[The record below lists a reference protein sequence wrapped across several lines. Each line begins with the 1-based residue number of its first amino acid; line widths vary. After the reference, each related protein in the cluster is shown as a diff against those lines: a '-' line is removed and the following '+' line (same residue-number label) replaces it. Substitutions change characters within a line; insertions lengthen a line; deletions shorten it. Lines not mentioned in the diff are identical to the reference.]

1 MQLATHTWMM
11 LMGAAAVNT
20 RPCMC
25 ALNVCADSSCVP
37 ACCCICVA
45 CAVQVRYARSH
56 QYVQAGTGPE
66 DNRQLFFAR
75 APSSAAEAQ
84 LTDLFKQFGEVR
96 DTPRG
101 L

>member
-1 MQLATHTWMM
+1 M
-11 LMGAAAVNT
+11 
-20 RPCMC
+20 
-25 ALNVCADSSCVP
+25 
-37 ACCCICVA
+37 
-45 CAVQVRYARSH
+45 QVRYARSH